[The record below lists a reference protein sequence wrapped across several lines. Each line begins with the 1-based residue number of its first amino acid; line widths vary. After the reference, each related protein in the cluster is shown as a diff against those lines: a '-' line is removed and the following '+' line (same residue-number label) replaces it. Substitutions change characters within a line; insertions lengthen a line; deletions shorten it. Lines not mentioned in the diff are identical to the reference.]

1 MLHITRVHVPAGAG
15 GVVEVLHDWLE
26 ALPAPVDG
34 TEVAS
39 SMLLLLASVL
49 VVGVGIWDV
58 LQRGSVVRRHVRKFF
73 QWGRWC
79 TFRSR

>member
-15 GVVEVLHDWLE
+15 GVVEVLHDGLE

-39 SMLLLLASVL
+39 SMLLFFAFM
-49 VVGVGIWDV
+49 VVVEVGIWDV
-58 LQRGSVVRRHVRKFF
+58 LQRGSVVWRHVR
-73 QWGRWC
+73 
-79 TFRSR
+79 